1 MKVILLSPHA
11 ADRELVCDVLT
22 RDSHEV
28 VAVETAADLFAVQQS
43 VRQSIVVV
51 AAEVVH
57 REGLRL
63 AQHLRP
69 RGGERSCA
77 ILALAGQGDAERF
90 RDLVAAGVDDVLSF
104 PLSAAD
110 VRLRA
115 AIAEHRLRRGLRREN
130 WFESLVALG
139 STVYLVIDRRG
150 MVLYASPT
158 VTAISGWTADE
169 MVGKRVFEFLLAD
182 DIDRA
187 LRLLDELIAQ
197 PGGTAQTLFRFWFR
211 DGSAGVIEAT
221 AVNRLDDPL
230 IEGIIVTA
238 KDLTR
243 QWAVESALELTENR
257 YRALIESTREGI
269 GICDPDENLVFV
281 NPALAEI
288 LGYRRDELVGM
299 NLCELTDEATFLKVR
314 KATAERRAGVS
325 SRDEIYLYTKR
336 RELRRFALSATP
348 LFDNSG
354 QFSGTLGLLV
364 DITEQKR
371 AEEKLRRSEQ
381 RYRLIAE
388 NVSDVIWTH
397 HLAEPVEIPA
407 TLDESAAR
415 DFADRLLSQFQTT
428 YVSPSVNQLLGYSV
442 AEAMALPVAEL
453 LTADSAELA
462 RRTIASMVVAR
473 ARSGLPTAMPRL
485 IEIEYRTKDGG
496 TRWGEITSTTFFDDK
511 GRFAGVLTV
520 TRNITERKQVERA
533 LQESEFR
540 LRRLIENMPDLV
552 ILVDRGAQIQ
562 YVNRGIGSFEPDGLV
577 GQSGFGFLVEE
588 CRSVCQAALGEA
600 LVSGEVQIVELQD
613 IFGCWW
619 ACRLVPLLD
628 EGLAPQVMI
637 ICTDVTEQRRAAEE
651 VRREQ
656 DLLRQLLEF
665 HERDRR
671 LLAFELHDGFAQHLT
686 GAMMS
691 LEAATQWMVSN
702 PEKALGPI
710 REGTRLL
717 RESIAES
724 RRLVGG
730 LRPPVLDQFGIVPAV
745 EHLVQ
750 LNRREGKFEIEF
762 VSRGRPRRLASPLEN
777 AIFRIVQE
785 TLANARRHSRSSRA
799 MVELHLADDGIC
811 LTVQDWGTGFD
822 VASIREGR
830 FGLQGVRERAR
841 LLGGSAEVTSV
852 AGEGT
857 TIRVR
862 LPMVERCADEDS
874 GIDDL
879 AAWPGGL
886 DGDSLDP

>member
-1 MKVILLSPHA
+1 MKVILLAPDA
-11 ADRELVCDVLT
+11 ADRRLVSDVLT
-22 RDSHEV
+22 GENHDV
-28 VAVETAADLFAVQQS
+28 LAVESAAELFSAQQS

-69 RGGERSCA
+69 RGGKQSCA
-77 ILALAGQGDAERF
+77 ILALAGEDDAERF
-90 RDLVAAGVDDVLSF
+90 RDLVAAGVDDVLGF
-104 PLSAAD
+104 PRSAAD
-110 VRLRA
+110 IRLRA
-115 AIAEHRLRRGLRREN
+115 AIAEHRLRRGLRREH

-158 VTAISGWTADE
+158 VSAISGWTADE

-187 LRLLDELIAQ
+187 LKLLDDLIAR

-211 DGSAGVIEAT
+211 DGSAGVVEAT
-221 AVNRLDDPL
+221 GVNRLDDPL
-230 IEGIIVTA
+230 IEGIIITA
-238 KDLTR
+238 KDMTR

-269 GICDPDENLVFV
+269 AICDPDESLVFA
-281 NPALAEI
+281 NPALAEV

-299 NLCELTDEATFLKVR
+299 NLCELTDEATFLKLR

-325 SRDEIYLYTKR
+325 SRDEIHLYTKR
-336 RELRRFALSATP
+336 GELRRFALSATP
-348 LFDNSG
+348 LFDNAG

-364 DITEQKR
+364 DITERKR

-397 HLAEPVEIPA
+397 HLVEPVEIPA
-407 TLDESAAR
+407 TLDEAAAR
-415 DFADRLLSQFQTT
+415 GFADRLLRQLQTT
-428 YVSPSVNQLLGYSV
+428 YVSPSVSQLLGYSV
-442 AEAMALPVAEL
+442 AEAMALEIAEL
-453 LTADSAELA
+453 LTADSVERV
-462 RRTIASMVVAR
+462 RRTIVAILAAH
-473 ARSGLPTAMPRL
+473 ARSGLPAAMPKL

-496 TRWGEITSTTFFDDK
+496 TRWGEITGTTFFDDK
-511 GRFAGVLTV
+511 GRFAGTLSV
-520 TRNITERKQVERA
+520 TRNVTERKHVERA

-552 ILVDRGAQIQ
+552 ILVDRAARIQ
-562 YVNRGIGSFEPDGLV
+562 YANRGIGSFEPGGLV
-577 GQSGFGFLVEE
+577 GQTGLGFLREE
-588 CRSVCQAALGEA
+588 CQGVYEAALGEA
-600 LVSGEVQIVELQD
+600 LVSGEVQNLELQD
-613 IFGCWW
+613 VSGCWW

-637 ICTDVTEQRRAAEE
+637 IGTDVTEQRRAAEE

-656 DLLRQLLEF
+656 DLLRQLIEF

-691 LEAATQWMVSN
+691 LEAATQWIASN

-785 TLANARRHSRSSRA
+785 TLTNARRHSHSSRA
-799 MVELHLADDGIC
+799 MVELRLADEGIC

-822 VASIREGR
+822 VARIREGR

-841 LLGGSAEVTSV
+841 LLGGCAEVTSA

-857 TIRVR
+857 TVQVR
-862 LPMVERCADEDS
+862 LPMVERRADEDS
-874 GIDDL
+874 GIDEQV
-879 AAWPGGL
+879 AWPGGL
-886 DGDSLDP
+886 DGDLRDP